1 MAEESPLSND
11 QGCPAMRKSPS
22 EEYLEK
28 ARLLSKEETERLL
41 SRMRTKLMRR
51 LEDKTLSALEVVA
64 IQLEIE
70 DEELNEW
77 REKWAEIRDRIRTQ

>member
-1 MAEESPLSND
+1 
-11 QGCPAMRKSPS
+11 MRKSPS
-22 EEYLEK
+22 EEYLGK

>member
-1 MAEESPLSND
+1 
-11 QGCPAMRKSPS
+11 MRKSPS
-22 EEYLEK
+22 EAYLEK

-51 LEDKTLSALEVVA
+51 LEDKTLSALEVAA